1 MTMLIRRRDGAKAG
15 VTPHIILVGIALCVV
30 AAFSCRGKSEMNV
43 PGGESNTTG
52 SVETRSNPDYS
63 GVYRIADEKICN
75 LTITV
80 RKNEHGYMYLI
91 KGTGVKSS
99 GKLAVEKDGEQV
111 YLTFTGMLR
120 SGDRSPVT
128 GAYSGNTI
136 TIQNYGNSMN
146 EYVCFKQCDGK
157 YLRLRR

>member
-1 MTMLIRRRDGAKAG
+1 MRNKAE
-15 VTPHIILVGIALCVV
+15 
-30 AAFSCRGKSEMNV
+30 R
-43 PGGESNTTG
+43 
-52 SVETRSNPDYS
+52 VEQYTNSDYS

-157 YLRLRR
+157 YLQFVKQ